1 MIIIIIKVYLYI
13 VNYSRQKPDEAIMV
27 INLFRKDVRK
37 TENPLVRALAVRSFG
52 CLRVA
57 KLNDYLIEPLKEAIQ
72 DDDAYVRKTAVLCVP
87 KVYEVSEEL
96 INNSGIIEIMQKML
110 NKESNA
116 LVLANLVT
124 ALKEIGDLKYVI
136 SIIKI

>member
-136 SIIKI
+136 SIFKI